1 MEQQQVLKALYRQ
14 LFGKEVISSSLG
26 DVERAYSSALGNPT
40 SMKSAMQSVLKTHHL
55 IRESGQS
62 IAPDTLQ
69 NWMRENKIENQKP
82 TINLT

>member
-1 MEQQQVLKALYRQ
+1 MEQQQVLKSLYSQ
-14 LFGKEVISSSLG
+14 LFGKEIISSSLAE
-26 DVERAYSSALGNPT
+26 VERACSSALGNPT

-55 IRESGQS
+55 IADSGQS

-69 NWMRENKIENQKP
+69 SWMRTNQAESQKP